1 MLKFVNH
8 KRGIIY
14 RKRDKNNK
22 RKRVNVVIVV
32 SCVKTCCVLVFD
44 DLIYLY
50 ISLIYRRLPHEVW
63 SSRHTLV
70 ITIGEIDRYMLA
82 IYQISRRCTKNSYVQ
97 KQNYIDSFVMEKYV
111 LIATYHKAMMMY

>member
-44 DLIYLY
+44 DLIYLH
-50 ISLIYRRLPHEVW
+50 LIDRRLPHEVW

-70 ITIGEIDRYMLA
+70 ITIGEIDRHMLA
-82 IYQISRRCTKNSYVQ
+82 IYQISRRCTKNSYVH
-97 KQNYIDSFVMEKYV
+97 KQHYIDSSVMEKYV
-111 LIATYHKAMMMY
+111 PIATYHKVMMMY